1 MRTYLITGGAGF
13 IGSNFIRLLLRE
25 EPSARVINLD
35 SLTYAGSLKNLGEA
49 AQDPRHV
56 FVRGDICD
64 RALVTHLFAENEID
78 CVVNFAAESSVDR
91 SISDPQPFVRT
102 NVLGTAVLLDCAR
115 VAWEEG
121 GSYRPEVRFIQIS
134 TDEVYGSLGAS
145 GYFTEQMLLRP
156 RNPYSASKAAA
167 DQLAYACFAT
177 YGLPV
182 NITRCTN
189 NYGPCQHT
197 EKLIPLTVSR
207 ALEHR
212 EIPVYGDGM
221 QVRDWL
227 YVEDHCR
234 AVLRVLRGGT
244 PGEIYNIGGH
254 CERRN
259 LEVIRAVLAC
269 LRTHSA
275 CAGGEELIRHVADRK
290 GHDRRYGIDPRKLEE
305 ELGWRPQVPFEE
317 GLARTLEWY
326 LDHRDR
332 LADSA
337 PPAEEKTRP

>member
-64 RALVTHLFAENEID
+64 RALVTHLFAENEIE

-145 GYFTEQMLLRP
+145 GYFTEQMLLR
-156 RNPYSASKAAA
+156 A
-167 DQLAYACFAT
+167 
-177 YGLPV
+177 
-182 NITRCTN
+182 
-189 NYGPCQHT
+189 
-197 EKLIPLTVSR
+197 IP
-207 ALEHR
+207 
-212 EIPVYGDGM
+212 I
-221 QVRDWL
+221 
-227 YVEDHCR
+227 
-234 AVLRVLRGGT
+234 
-244 PGEIYNIGGH
+244 
-254 CERRN
+254 
-259 LEVIRAVLAC
+259 
-269 LRTHSA
+269 
-275 CAGGEELIRHVADRK
+275 
-290 GHDRRYGIDPRKLEE
+290 
-305 ELGWRPQVPFEE
+305 
-317 GLARTLEWY
+317 
-326 LDHRDR
+326 
-332 LADSA
+332 
-337 PPAEEKTRP
+337 PPARRRPISLHTPALPPTACR

>member
-13 IGSNFIRLLLRE
+13 IGSNFIRMLLRE
-25 EPSARVINLD
+25 EPSALVVNLD
-35 SLTYAGSLKNLGEA
+35 SLTYAGNLKNLGEA
-49 AQDPRHV
+49 AQDPRHI

-64 RALVTHLFAENEID
+64 RALVTHLFTENEID

-91 SISDPQPFVRT
+91 SISDPQLFVRT

-115 VAWEEG
+115 AAWEEG
-121 GSYRPEVRFIQIS
+121 GSYRPGVRFIQIS
-134 TDEVYGSLGAS
+134 TDEVYGSLGAA
-145 GYFTEQMLLRP
+145 GYFTEQMPLRA

-189 NYGPCQHT
+189 NYGPCQHP
-197 EKLIPLTVSR
+197 ENLIPLTVSG
-207 ALEHR
+207 ALANR
-212 EIPVYGDGM
+212 ETPVYGDGS

-234 AVLRVLRGGT
+234 AVLQVLRNGT

-259 LEVIRAVLAC
+259 LEVIRSVLAY
-269 LRTHSA
+269 LRARSA

-317 GLARTLEWY
+317 GLNRTLEWY
-326 LDHRDR
+326 LGHRDR
-332 LADSA
+332 LADGA
-337 PPAEEKTRP
+337 PPAEEKTRT